1 LRWIE
6 SLNESD
12 APAAADGGTGDRRP
26 RISTDPR
33 TGARSV
39 TLPLPDPATVQRL
52 AEGLSRLLAGL
63 ALNALDGSP
72 FTCAS
77 RPGGRDPGRP
87 VASAPPRRCRT
98 MSACPDPS
106 PSHHPCA

>member
-1 LRWIE
+1 MAGTEQATEATASSAPSPATSAADPWAPLLEAGLRWIE
-6 SLNESD
+6 SLNESG
-12 APAAADGGTGDRRP
+12 APAAAGGGTGDRRP

-63 ALNALDGSP
+63 
-72 FTCAS
+72 
-77 RPGGRDPGRP
+77 GR
-87 VASAPPRRCRT
+87 
-98 MSACPDPS
+98 
-106 PSHHPCA
+106 